1 MTTGKS
7 DPYAVIVCHKE
18 LQKSKVIER
27 MCILCQGNL
36 KLLDSVCYTIF
47 QISFVL
53 LTAGTLNPIW
63 DEHFIFNIDSEVTD
77 ILIKLFDKDDLR
89 ADDPL
94 GNVV

>member
-1 MTTGKS
+1 MTPGKS

-18 LQKSKVIER
+18 LQKSKVIGS

-36 KLLDSVCYTIF
+36 KLLDSVCCTIF
-47 QISFVL
+47 QACFVL
-53 LTAGTLNPIW
+53 PTAGTLNPIW
-63 DEHFIFNIDSEVTD
+63 DEHFFFNIDNEVTD